1 MDSMVPS
8 SPASRQQQVAIS
20 LGLVLLAGGL
30 AYGALSI
37 SSIAGYAGV
46 GPNFLPWVVAT
57 TLLACALLLLREAL
71 SGGFRHME
79 QPSGAISAD
88 WKGFAWLS
96 IGVLLNAA
104 LITQLGFILSCT
116 LCFVLALRG
125 LRISES
131 KLAGGVNQIV
141 KDAFIGIMIAAP
153 VYWLFGKLLKI
164 SLPGLTGTGWL

>member
-1 MDSMVPS
+1 M
-8 SPASRQQQVAIS
+8 
-20 LGLVLLAGGL
+20 

-37 SSIAGYAGV
+37 SSVAGYAGV

-71 SGGFRHME
+71 SGGFRQME
-79 QPSGAISAD
+79 EPSGAPRTD

-96 IGVLLNAA
+96 VGVLLNAA

-116 LCFVLALRG
+116 LCFTLALRG
-125 LRISES
+125 LRISEGKS
-131 KLAGGVNQIV
+131 AGGLSQTI
-141 KDAFIGIMIAAP
+141 KDACIGILIAAP